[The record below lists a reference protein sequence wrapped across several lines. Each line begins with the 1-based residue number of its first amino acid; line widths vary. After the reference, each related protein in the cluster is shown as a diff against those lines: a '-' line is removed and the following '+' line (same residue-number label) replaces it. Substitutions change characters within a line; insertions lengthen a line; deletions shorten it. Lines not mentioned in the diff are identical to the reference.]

1 MKLMATGLS
10 MAFLGASVLAGNL
23 VYAGAADLKSSDGG
37 VMKFEYRGDKLRINM
52 DDDQGYM
59 IVDDTGLY
67 VVRDSDGQI
76 MVVDAGKMMKMFGAM
91 AGSAAPSVTSSE
103 VVSLKA
109 TGRKEEHAGVRG
121 EVYELQYKEEGSSKV
136 QRTELVLSGDARVL
150 ELSHAM
156 SGMARVIAKSAG
168 KSLEGANEF
177 ERRLNKMDK
186 GVLRYGDELYIT
198 AISDRKID
206 NARFVLPAEPQ
217 DLSSMSGLASFVN
230 GGQSSES
237 SEAGEKKSGSLVS
250 GFLSSFGKKSSSGE
264 DKSEDAEEEENAL
277 SKSLGKL
284 FGK

>member
-23 VYAGAADLKSSDGG
+23 AYAGAADLKSSDGDTL
-37 VMKFEYRGDKLRINM
+37 KFEYRGDKLRINM

-59 IVDDTGLY
+59 VVDDTGLY
-67 VVRDSDGQI
+67 VVRDSDGQL
-76 MVVDAGKMMKMFGAM
+76 MVIDAGKMMKMFGAM

-103 VVSLKA
+103 VVSLKS
-109 TGRKEEHAGVRG
+109 TGRKEEHAGISG
-121 EVYELQYKEEGSSKV
+121 EVYELQYKEEGNSKV
-136 QRTELVLSGDARVL
+136 QRAELVLSGDARVL

-177 ERRLNKMDK
+177 ERRLNKMGK

-230 GGQSSES
+230 GGESSES
-237 SEAGEKKSGSLVS
+237 GEVGEEKSGSLVS
-250 GFLSSFGKKSSSGE
+250 GFLSSFGKKSDPDEGR
-264 DKSEDAEEEENAL
+264 SEDDEEEENAL